1 MLYCYVG
8 LLLYWFISIFI
19 YVLPLGVVVV
29 IFGYL
34 NHPLGVVQVPQHHI
48 IRMMQRSG
56 ISLVTSRPHLR
67 QL

>member
-19 YVLPLGVVVV
+19 YVLPLGVFVV

-34 NHPLGVVQVPQHHI
+34 YYPLGVVQVPQHHI
-48 IRMMQRSG
+48 IRMMQRSC

>member
-8 LLLYWFISIFI
+8 LLLCWFISIFI

-29 IFGYL
+29 IFGHF

-48 IRMMQRSG
+48 IRMMQRSR
-56 ISLVTSRPHLR
+56 IILVTNRPR
-67 QL
+67 QR

>member
-19 YVLPLGVVVV
+19 YVLPLGVFVV

-34 NHPLGVVQVPQHHI
+34 NYPLGVVQVPQHHI
-48 IRMMQRSG
+48 IRMMQRIG
-56 ISLVTSRPHLR
+56 INADLGRLR
-67 QL
+67 QQQL

>member
-19 YVLPLGVVVV
+19 YVLPLGVFVV

-34 NHPLGVVQVPQHHI
+34 NYPLGVVQVPQYYI
-48 IRMMQRSG
+48 IRMMQRSC
-56 ISLVTSRPHLR
+56 IILVTNRPHLR

>member
-19 YVLPLGVVVV
+19 YVLPLGVFVV

-34 NHPLGVVQVPQHHI
+34 NYPLGVVQLPQHYI
-48 IRMMQRSG
+48 IRMMQRIG
-56 ISLVTSRPHLR
+56 INVDLGRLR
-67 QL
+67 QQQL

>member
-19 YVLPLGVVVV
+19 YVLPLGVFVV

-34 NHPLGVVQVPQHHI
+34 NYPLGVVQVPQRHI
-48 IRMMQRSG
+48 IRMMQRSC
-56 ISLVTSRPHLR
+56 ISLVTSRLHQR